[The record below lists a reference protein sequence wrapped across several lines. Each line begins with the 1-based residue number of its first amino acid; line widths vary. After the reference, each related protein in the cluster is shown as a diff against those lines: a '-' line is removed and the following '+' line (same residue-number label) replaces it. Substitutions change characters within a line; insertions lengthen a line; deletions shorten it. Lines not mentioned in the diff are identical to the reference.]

1 MNRLILVILVLA
13 CALTSPAPA
22 QICCQA
28 GCVQD
33 ANRCVTT
40 GPNPRSCNT
49 VPCATGSGGSS
60 GGSSGGG
67 TPVRG
72 PITGPVGPQCG
83 TSNPTQAQVDAATNK
98 CVNDLTTNAQFWG
111 CLFEDDAGKAEDAR
125 TGLSCPDR
133 QAALAKQCRKRCAN
147 FASFS
152 TRTWCVGRDPNSV
165 WQMFFGDIEGDT
177 IGSARVERC
186 GPPLRDKCTSVA
198 CRGQAPQRFHP

>member
-1 MNRLILVILVLA
+1 MRYFKLVILVLA
-13 CALTSPAPA
+13 YAPISPALA
-22 QICCQA
+22 QICCPA

-49 VPCATGSGGSS
+49 VPCAGGPGSS
-60 GGSSGGG
+60 GGSPGSG
-67 TPVRG
+67 TPGRA
-72 PITGPVGPQCG
+72 PVTVPTGPQCG
-83 TSNPTQAQVDAATNK
+83 TSNPTKADVDAATNK
-98 CVNDLTTNAQFWG
+98 CVNDLTANAIFWG
-111 CLFEDDAGKAEDAR
+111 CLFEDAAGMAEDER
-125 TGLSCPDR
+125 TGLNCPDR
-133 QAALAKQCRKRCAN
+133 QAALAKQCRKRCAA

-186 GPPLRDKCTSVA
+186 GPPLRDSFFRRVP
-198 CRGQAPQRFHP
+198 RLAPQRINP